1 MHSDV
6 AVDASITDIPLRPKG
21 KATYEVATDRN
32 EDDCS
37 DVNKQQEQEQQGLQR
52 IERPGTDSEARCVKK
67 AGELRYGYKR
77 HDAVD
82 VNGYLKAQ

>member
-37 DVNKQQEQEQQGLQR
+37 DVNKQQEQEQQRL
-52 IERPGTDSEARCVKK
+52 
-67 AGELRYGYKR
+67 
-77 HDAVD
+77 
-82 VNGYLKAQ
+82 